1 MSIPMANLAAQYRA
15 MESEINSALR
25 GVLESGRFILGEN
38 VSSLEEEVAAM
49 CGAKYGISV
58 ASGTDAITISLA
70 ALGIGPGDEV
80 ITTPFTFVAT
90 TEAIVMVGA
99 RPVYVDIDPVT
110 FNIDPEQMK
119 KAITSKTKALLP
131 VHLYGQC
138 AEMDD
143 ILEMADNYGLIV
155 VCDAAQAI
163 GSAYKGKQIGMM
175 GDAATLSFFPT
186 KNLGAC
192 GDGGMILMNDDDAA
206 EKAKSLRFHG
216 MSSSYSYKYVG
227 FCSRLDAL
235 QAAIL
240 RVKLPKINE
249 WNEARREHASVYS
262 KVLQGSRIK
271 APVESPGS
279 YHIYH
284 QYTVRTPAREATQA
298 ILKEAGVDSAVYY
311 PEPLH
316 VQDAYTF
323 LGYKEGDFPAAE
335 QASKEVLSIPV
346 HPELTSDQVSTV
358 ADALSAASEK
368 V

>member
-1 MSIPMANLAAQYRA
+1 MANLTAQYRA
-15 MESEINSALR
+15 LESEINSALR
-25 GVLESGRFILGEN
+25 GVLENGRFILGEN
-38 VSSLEEEVAAM
+38 VSALEAEVASM
-49 CGAKYGISV
+49 CGAKHGISV

-99 RPVYVDIDPVT
+99 RPVYVDIDPTT
-110 FNIDPEQMK
+110 FNIDPDLMR

-143 ILEMADNYGLIV
+143 ILAMADDYGLVV

-163 GSAYKGKQIGMM
+163 GATYKGKQIGLV

-192 GDGGMILMNDDDAA
+192 GDGGMILMNDDEAA

-216 MSSSYSYKYVG
+216 MSSSYSYKHVG

-235 QAAIL
+235 QAAVL
-240 RVKLPKINE
+240 RVKLPRLKG
-249 WNEARREHASVYS
+249 WNDARREHAEVYS
-262 KVLQGSRIK
+262 KVLQGSRII
-271 APVESPGS
+271 APLEASGNH
-279 YHIYH
+279 HIYH
-284 QYTVRTPAREATQA
+284 QYTVRTPNREATQA
-298 ILKEAGVDSAVYY
+298 ALKEAGVDSAVYY
-311 PEPLH
+311 PAPLH

-323 LGYKEGDFPAAE
+323 LGYKEGDFPMAE
-335 QASKEVLSIPV
+335 QASEEVLSIPV
-346 HPELTSDQVSTV
+346 HPELTPDQVRTV
-358 ADALSAASEK
+358 ADALSAASER